1 MQKKKST
8 HLTADD
14 RIRIEALLM
23 EGSSLCYIADRLDK
37 SPSTISREI
46 KKHVQIHVPR
56 CCDCL
61 NSPDCTLHHVCGFAG
76 IRYTKLL
83 TFSLPKSPR
92 KCCFSVFQGVLQL
105 P

>member
-14 RIRIEALLM
+14 RIRIEALLH
-23 EGSSLCYIADRLDK
+23 EGSSLRYIADRLDK

-46 KKHVQIHVPR
+46 KKHVQVLVPR

-61 NSPDCTLHHVCGFAG
+61 NSPDCTLHHVCGSSG
-76 IRYTKLL
+76 CSK
-83 TFSLPKSPR
+83 
-92 KCCFSVFQGVLQL
+92 KC
-105 P
+105 